1 MAEETIIN
9 RVAKSGIE
17 IIDLDEYF
25 PKQPIAVL
33 DMKDW
38 LYMGLILKE
47 QHFREQ
53 LETHDWS
60 QYAGKWVSLVCTA
73 DAIVPLWA
81 YMLFTVRLQPV
92 ADKIFFGTQDEML
105 AGHYNEQ
112 LSKIDWPT
120 FADKRVVVKGCGDYP
135 VPAAAYVEATA
146 KLLPYAKSIMYGEPC
161 STVPVYKKGK

>member
-1 MAEETIIN
+1 MAEEIIN

-17 IIDLDEYF
+17 SIDLDEFF
-25 PKQPIAVL
+25 PKHGIVVL

-53 LETHDWS
+53 LEAHDWS
-60 QYAGKWVSLVCTA
+60 QYAGKWVTLACTA

-81 YMLFTVRLQPV
+81 YMLFTVKLQPFAAKV
-92 ADKIFFGTQDEML
+92 FFGTKEELL
-105 AGHYNEQ
+105 ASHYHET
-112 LSKIDWPT
+112 LSQIDWPA

-135 VPAAAYVEATA
+135 VPAAAYVEATSC
-146 KLLPYAKSIMYGEPC
+146 LLPYAKSIMYGEPC